1 MLWRALALRLTPNLK
16 LRRTSR
22 PSWNVLLEWKRPH
35 STRRLGAYR
44 WGSPHGTMP
53 PPGFSWKPWPH
64 LHRSRSLE
72 ISHAELYWP
81 GIGGVS
87 VSESHHISLLFD
99 HRGREVALRDSWL
112 AHTHPQ
118 DKTTERTF

>member
-22 PSWNVLLEWKRPH
+22 NSWNVLLEWKRPH
-35 STRRLGAYR
+35 GTRRVGVYR

-64 LHRSRSLE
+64 LHRSRGLE
-72 ISHAELYWP
+72 VEHVELYWP
-81 GIGGVS
+81 GLGGVAAS
-87 VSESHHISLLFD
+87 VYHHTSLLFD
-99 HRGREVALRDSWL
+99 YRGREVPLRDSWL
-112 AHTHPQ
+112 AHTQPQ